1 MVDGSIIILFH
12 KVCGHLV
19 SQEGGNMSSVSA
31 ISGYGNYSAYS
42 VISNGGQY
50 TQAAQ
55 GASELAI
62 QEKTEAQVRGLEVGK
77 ENLESAKSALN
88 IEDGAMEGITDYL
101 QNIKELSVKASNG
114 TLSDDDKKS
123 IQSQIKE
130 YLKGIN
136 DSANQAKYNEK
147 DLLNG
152 TTGDLKIA
160 TDSNGSLINVST
172 YNSTTKALG
181 IDDYDVTKE
190 DFDMSRI
197 DEALEKVTANR
208 SKAGSETNGVEHAL
222 TYNSHAA
229 MELNGYQMDKE
240 EDNSMRAVIE
250 AKQKE
255 LMDTYQNTLLAQKM
269 KNDEQQAMNIFA

>member
-1 MVDGSIIILFH
+1 
-12 KVCGHLV
+12 
-19 SQEGGNMSSVSA
+19 MSSVSA

-62 QEKTEAQVRGLEVGK
+62 QEKTESQVRGLEVGK

-152 TTGDLKIA
+152 STGDLKVA
-160 TDSNGSLINVST
+160 TDSNGSLVNVST

-181 IDDYDVTKE
+181 IDDYDVTKD

-208 SKAGSETNGVEHAL
+208 SKAGSETNGVEYAL

-240 EDNSMRAVIE
+240 EDNSMRAVME

-255 LMDTYQNTLLAQKM
+255 LMDVYQNTLLAQKM
-269 KNDEQQAMNIFA
+269 RDDEQKAMNIFA

>member
-1 MVDGSIIILFH
+1 
-12 KVCGHLV
+12 
-19 SQEGGNMSSVSA
+19 MSSVSA

-62 QEKTEAQVRGLEVGK
+62 QEKTDAQVRGLEVGK

-130 YLKGIN
+130 YLKVIN
-136 DSANQAKYNEK
+136 DSANQAK
-147 DLLNG
+147 
-152 TTGDLKIA
+152 
-160 TDSNGSLINVST
+160 
-172 YNSTTKALG
+172 
-181 IDDYDVTKE
+181 
-190 DFDMSRI
+190 
-197 DEALEKVTANR
+197 
-208 SKAGSETNGVEHAL
+208 
-222 TYNSHAA
+222 
-229 MELNGYQMDKE
+229 
-240 EDNSMRAVIE
+240 
-250 AKQKE
+250 
-255 LMDTYQNTLLAQKM
+255 
-269 KNDEQQAMNIFA
+269 